1 MSETPKTYMKRHLH
15 SCTSTMIYQDLMWVS
30 FFGVVLYINPPGFPL
45 FQSFVEVHGLTS
57 RAMEMAN
64 ELGSPEDV
72 DCKCPV
78 YYFEM

>member
-1 MSETPKTYMKRHLH
+1 
-15 SCTSTMIYQDLMWVS
+15 MWVS

-64 ELGSPEDV
+64 ELGSPEGSPEDV

-78 YYFEM
+78 YFIKM